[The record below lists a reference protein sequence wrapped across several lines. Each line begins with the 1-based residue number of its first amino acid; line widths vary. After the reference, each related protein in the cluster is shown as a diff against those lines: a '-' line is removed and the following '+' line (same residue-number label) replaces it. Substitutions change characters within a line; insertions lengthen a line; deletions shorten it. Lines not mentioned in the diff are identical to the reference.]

1 MPRSRLLITL
11 TTAALCA
18 AVVVVAAVASSRGAP
33 ALLLPD
39 LVQAPPSDVT
49 VRASGDRVL
58 LGFAS
63 AVANAGTGPLTIR
76 ASRPSRSAPAMR
88 AVQIVGRAGG
98 GRALR
103 RPGVGVVRYTTSRTH
118 EHWHLLGF
126 DRYTLR
132 RAGSPRAIVADRKT
146 GFCLGDRY
154 PMAGRPLPA
163 RPALPPYR
171 TACGLRRPDL
181 LSVTEGISVGY
192 GDDYDAYREGQYLD
206 ITGVPDGAYELVHRT
221 NGDGRL
227 LEQRMSNNASCLG
240 VVLARPAGSHVP
252 RLSTRPCD

>member
-1 MPRSRLLITL
+1 MTFL
-11 TTAALCA
+11 TAALCA

-39 LVQAPPSDVT
+39 LVQAPPTDVSIR
-49 VRASGDRVL
+49 VSGDRVL

-63 AVANAGTGPLTIR
+63 AVANAGAGPLTIR
-76 ASRPSRSAPAMR
+76 ASRQSRSAPAMR
-88 AVQIVGRAGG
+88 AVQVIGRAGG
-98 GRALR
+98 GTALR
-103 RPGVGVVRYTTSRTH
+103 RPGAGVVRYTKSPTH

-132 RAGSPRAIVADRKT
+132 RAGSRQVVVADRKT

-154 PMAGRPLPA
+154 PLAGRPLPA
-163 RPALPPYR
+163 RPALPSYR
-171 TACGLRRPDL
+171 TTACGLGRPDL
-181 LSVTEGISVGY
+181 LQVTEGISVGY
-192 GDDYDAYREGQYLD
+192 GDDYDAYLEGQSLD
-206 ITGVPDGAYELVHRT
+206 ITGVPDGAYELVHRV
-221 NGDGRL
+221 NADGRL

-240 VVLARPAGSHVP
+240 IVLARPRGERVP